1 MWEKLNNE
9 TSRDLKISSHTLICS
24 VQPKKGCH
32 ILKDGWT
39 ILFFELTSKPQRTK
53 KSDMKDSK
61 NNQFNVTFSN
71 TKIIDDEFIKK
82 SILIL
87 GEY

>member
-1 MWEKLNNE
+1 
-9 TSRDLKISSHTLICS
+9 
-24 VQPKKGCH
+24 
-32 ILKDGWT
+32 
-39 ILFFELTSKPQRTK
+39 
-53 KSDMKDSK
+53 MKDSK